1 MQLSFLKTQATLGLC
16 LFTVLGLSACNSS
29 PDGKSSG
36 NNSGTSTAGD
46 VSTETDTTP
55 NSTVDINTSG
65 GTVINGTAN
74 PEGSTFTINKNGET
88 IIDAKAGDGS
98 GLNGTNLN
106 DTNLEKS
113 GTAKVKINLPGIKV
127 DMDGDSGS
135 LKVNSKRLHI
145 DLNSSKEAR

>member
-1 MQLSFLKTQATLGLC
+1 MQLSFLKTQAALGLC

-29 PDGKSSG
+29 PDGKSG
-36 NNSGTSTAGD
+36 NNSATSTAGD
-46 VSTETDTTP
+46 VSTESNTAP

-74 PEGSTFTINKNGET
+74 PQGSTFTINKEGET
-88 IIDAKAGDGS
+88 IIDAKAGDNS
-98 GLNGTNLN
+98 GLS